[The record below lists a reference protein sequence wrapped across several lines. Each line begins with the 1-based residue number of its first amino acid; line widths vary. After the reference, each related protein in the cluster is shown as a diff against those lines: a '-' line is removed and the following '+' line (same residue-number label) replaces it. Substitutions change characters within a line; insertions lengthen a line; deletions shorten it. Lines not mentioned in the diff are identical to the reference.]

1 MKGAIFYL
9 FYITH
14 FKDFIAFLLSY
25 SIMLHD
31 TDKEVMKL
39 RTAIITDSTAVLNPE
54 FVAMHDNLIVL
65 PLQILFKDEV
75 FEEGINIDSDLLF
88 KLTSLRDE
96 LPTTS
101 QPSIGRVITVFED
114 LKKNY
119 DEVLYITIS
128 SKISGTHATG
138 LLAAGQVEGIKVG
151 VFDSLST
158 SVIQKMM
165 VHRAVELANKG
176 FGIDEIVTNLRKL
189 RDEATIYLVVDDLK
203 HLGRTGRINNVSAV
217 VGALLKIKPILKFE
231 DGHINL
237 FKKVR
242 TLKSAYKEVL
252 ELLEKENVTDK
263 TLIVIAHASGEENAK
278 KVKEMLKVKYPNKN
292 IEINELSP
300 VISVHTGPNSVG
312 VAWIHN
318 FFEK

>member
-1 MKGAIFYL
+1 MI
-9 FYITH
+9 
-14 FKDFIAFLLSY
+14 
-25 SIMLHD
+25 HD

-39 RTAIITDSTAVLNPE
+39 RTAIVTDSTAVLNPE
-54 FVAMHDNLIVL
+54 YVAKHPNLIVL

-75 FEEGINIDSDLLF
+75 FEEGVNIDSDLLF
-88 KLTSLRDE
+88 QMTSQRHE

-101 QPSIGRVITVFED
+101 QPSVGRVITVFEE
-114 LKKNY
+114 LKKEY

-128 SKISGTHATG
+128 SKISGTYATG

-165 VHRAVELANKG
+165 VHRAVELAEKG
-176 FGIDEIVTNLRKL
+176 LGIDKIVKELTKL
-189 RDEATIYLVVDDLK
+189 REQATIYLVVDDLK
-203 HLGRTGRINNVSAV
+203 HLGRTGRLNNVSAV

-237 FKKVR
+237 FSKVR

-252 ELLEKENVTDK
+252 NLLKQEKVTDR
-263 TLIVIAHASGEENAK
+263 TLIVIAHASGKENAK
-278 KVKEMLKVKYPNKN
+278 KVQEMLMQSYPEKKIDLKN
-292 IEINELSP
+292 DQKPS
-300 VISVHTGPNSVG
+300 
-312 VAWIHN
+312 
-318 FFEK
+318 